1 MWKRKALMR
10 LWVALVA
17 VMVVAGLMLGTSTAA
32 AYSPEEKEGFDRLC
46 SEAVIDVQIDTT
58 PDGILDTPLT
68 GITLEGPVVV
78 KRTPGPE
85 GPPAQIDTEIIQMEL
100 TGSTPIGPIKVRAGG
115 ELGLPPSTG
124 AIVEQ
129 VPGTDWPA
137 DSFFDVFF
145 ELTGTPY
152 GPLTNSPPEPCHV
165 EAVITD
171 PPGIPPYHIDYRSDE
186 FVPLK
191 DEDGI
196 VRARV
201 LVVRHTPRPCP
212 SVPSMTGWGII
223 AAVVVVAGVAAIV
236 LRRKLAYQ
244 AQ

>member
-1 MWKRKALMR
+1 MLSRKVLLVLR
-10 LWVALVA
+10 LGLVT
-17 VMVVAGLMLGTSTAA
+17 VMVFVVLAFGVDTAA
-32 AYSPEEKEGFDRLC
+32 AYTPEEKEGFDRLC
-46 SEAVIDVQIDTT
+46 SEAVIDVEIDTT
-58 PDGILDTPLT
+58 RDGILDTLLT

-85 GPPAQIDTEIIQMEL
+85 VPLAQIDTEIVQMEL
-100 TGSTPIGPIKVRAGG
+100 TGSTLIGPIEVRAGG

-129 VPGTDWPA
+129 APGTDWPA

-165 EAVITD
+165 EAVITN

-191 DEDGI
+191 DGDGD
-196 VRARV
+196 
-201 LVVRHTPRPCP
+201 VVR
-212 SVPSMTGWGII
+212 
-223 AAVVVVAGVAAIV
+223 IV
-236 LRRKLAYQ
+236 SSFNDITDSIEDFSREEEEEKP
-244 AQ
+244 